1 MHLHKRT
8 SALILAG
15 ILATG
20 AAGAV
25 AITPASATTSDNAV
39 TSRIAHIKS
48 ALSGLVS
55 DGTLTQ
61 KQADKVAGTLDSKM
75 SKPGKHGMGGPGGH
89 MGGMGGPMGGMDMSA
104 GKEAVAK
111 ALGMTTAKLDTAL
124 QGGKSL
130 ADVAKD
136 QKVSVDSLV
145 KVMVALAQDKLAAA
159 VKDGKITQAQADKM
173 KSSLTQRITD
183 KVNGVR
189 ADRGQRGSGMA
200 PPPANCQAARRAS
213 PQPRPDRRG
222 ACPVRNVCQRLG
234 I

>member
-1 MHLHKRT
+1 MHKRT
-8 SALILAG
+8 SALILSG

-20 AAGAV
+20 ALGAV

-61 KQADKVAGTLDSKM
+61 SQADKVAGTLDSKM
-75 SKPGKHGMGGPGGH
+75 PKPGMAGPGGQK
-89 MGGMGGPMGGMDMSA
+89 GGMGGHMGGMDMSA

-124 QGGKSL
+124 KSGKSL

-145 KVMVALAQDKLAAA
+145 KAMVALAQDKLAAA
-159 VKDGKITQAQADKM
+159 VKDGKITQEQADMM
-173 KSSLTQRITD
+173 KSSLTQRITNHV
-183 KVNGVR
+183 KGVR
-189 ADRGQRGSGMA
+189 ADRGPGHGQRGSEMSPSTGHMPGSA
-200 PPPANCQAARRAS
+200 PNTPSNK
-213 PQPRPDRRG
+213 
-222 ACPVRNVCQRLG
+222 